1 MGCKN
6 GDRGSRRG
14 LRMVSGVV
22 AMIALGSGALLPQ
35 ATASA
40 APADKV
46 VVCHATASNT
56 NPWVRIEVSENAL
69 PAHLGEV
76 GSSHQHQRSLGRND
90 FVWSNA
96 YDQDCVRIPVA
107 QPITVICSG
116 VTEVPDPVQAVS
128 DSGAITSVPCPD
140 VHSEVLLPV
149 GVHRIV
155 CPRGT
160 VDQPYVQKYRII
172 PDGRWYGVNCVEA
185 ETVELGVQGGA
196 PAVALPGGGLG
207 VALPLQ
213 LLRSGPVDRP
223 AVHAGSRDADGHEPA
238 RRRLHRLHRLVGHDR
253 LAPRLGP
260 VPGFGLAGCLL
271 PRRGSTHRRDLGDDH
286 LPLHRGGSGGRDQ
299 DGPHRL
305 SR

>member
-1 MGCKN
+1 MGCKS

-185 ETVELGVQGGA
+185 ETVELGVQGGR
-196 PAVALPGGGLG
+196 
-207 VALPLQ
+207 LQ
-213 LLRSGPVDRP
+213 LLCPAEGSVSLYRYNFFGQVRSIARPCTPGLVTPTATNPLDVAFTDSIDWSATTAWLRGWVQCPASGSLGAYFLGEGAPIDGASAMTTFPCTAGARVDVTRMVLT
-223 AVHAGSRDADGHEPA
+223 A
-238 RRRLHRLHRLVGHDR
+238 
-253 LAPRLGP
+253 
-260 VPGFGLAGCLL
+260 
-271 PRRGSTHRRDLGDDH
+271 
-286 LPLHRGGSGGRDQ
+286 
-299 DGPHRL
+299 
-305 SR
+305 